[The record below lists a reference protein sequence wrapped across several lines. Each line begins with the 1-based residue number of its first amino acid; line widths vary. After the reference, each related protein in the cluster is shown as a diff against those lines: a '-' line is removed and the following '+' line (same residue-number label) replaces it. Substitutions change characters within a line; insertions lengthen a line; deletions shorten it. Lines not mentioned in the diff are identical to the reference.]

1 MGRLFWKFFFFFF
14 LAQMTSIMGVSLVFW
29 FNSPERTNDRL
40 AMLIEDSPPARTLVD
55 AAAGTLRYGGED
67 ALVKLLRDWQ
77 DTPAP
82 QVYAVLNGQEVL
94 SRPIAPSLMDVMD
107 DFIRHG
113 GDDDSGSVRQV
124 SLANGRHFVLF
135 VPASARSQPDHF
147 PPSGGQPPS
156 DRSPPEHAQQG
167 PGVVV
172 GEPGGPPPVMPDRR
186 PGRRMFPMMPML
198 MGTLASLLF
207 AGLLAW
213 YFSKPIKSLR
223 KAFERVAGGDLKTDA
238 AVAMGQRNDE
248 LADLGRGF
256 DQMTAKLEALINGQ
270 KRLLHYVSHEI
281 RSPLAR
287 LQVAIGLARQSPEKM
302 GAGIERIELE
312 ANRMDAL
319 LGDVLELS
327 RLESGVLDLRKE
339 RFAFGDLLAPL
350 IEDANFE
357 AETKH
362 IKVVLTEDADYE
374 VEVQPDL
381 FYRAIENLVRNAIK
395 YSPEG
400 STVQIQTVQRAAGRF
415 AILVTDQGTGVP
427 ESDIEQ
433 VFKPFYRAT
442 MDITVAGHGMGLA
455 ISRQIIDMHGG
466 TIALHNLHPK
476 GLQVEVVIA
485 YVGRKARIV

>member
-29 FNSPERTNDRL
+29 FNSPERTNDKL
-40 AMLIEDSPPARTLVD
+40 AMLIEDSPPARTMVE
-55 AAAGTLRYGGED
+55 AAAGTLRYGGHD

-77 DTPAP
+77 DTPVP
-82 QVYAVLNGQEVL
+82 QVYAVLDGHEVL
-94 SRPIAPSLMDVMD
+94 SRPIASSLMEVME
-107 DFIRHG
+107 DFISH
-113 GDDDSGSVRQV
+113 GDDSESVRQV
-124 SLANGRHFVLF
+124 SLVDGRHFVLF
-135 VPASARSQPDHF
+135 VPAGARSQADHF
-147 PPSGGQPPS
+147 PLSGGQPP
-156 DRSPPEHAQQG
+156 PEHVHQG
-167 PGVVV
+167 PAVAGF
-172 GEPGGPPPVMPDRR
+172 EPGGPPPDIPDRR
-186 PGRRMFPMMPML
+186 PPGRRIFPLMPML

-223 KAFERVAGGDLKTDA
+223 KAFERVAAGDLKTDA

-362 IKVVLTEDADYE
+362 IKVELAEDAEYE

-400 STVQIQTVQRAAGRF
+400 SVVQIQTVQRGVGRF

-442 MDITVAGHGMGLA
+442 MDTTVAGHGMGLA

-476 GLQVEVVIA
+476 GLQVEVTIA
-485 YVGRKARIV
+485 YVVRKAHI